1 MCPMLETRV
10 PPPVVLLI
18 AALLAWG
25 ISRTW
30 PGMELFIPGRRVV
43 YWTLAGLGLAVAA
56 AGVLEFLRAGTTV
69 NPMRPRKVS
78 SLVTSGIYGFTRN
91 PMYVGDVLILAAV
104 VVFFA
109 NPLGVAA
116 VALFIA
122 WMNVL
127 QIPAEERAL
136 RERFGEAYDAYRAR
150 VRRWI

>member
-1 MCPMLETRV
+1 MLETRV

-25 ISRTW
+25 ISRAW
-30 PGMELFIPGRRVV
+30 PGMEVLIPARRAL

-56 AGVLEFLRAGTTV
+56 AGVLEFFRAGTTV
-69 NPMRPRKVS
+69 NPMRPAKVS
-78 SLVTSGIYGFTRN
+78 SLVTSGIYRFTRN

-109 NPLGVAA
+109 NPLCLAA